1 MNDLQK
7 LTSLWKKTSKKGDTY
22 LVGRLGD
29 MKVLVM
35 ANKQRQPD
43 SDEPT
48 HVVLIAPRSNGNGNG
63 NVNGEHRSA
72 TFDGRP
78 HYGGER

>member
-1 MNDLQK
+1 MSELQK

-22 LVGRLGD
+22 LAGRLGD
-29 MKVLVM
+29 MRILVM
-35 ANKQRQPD
+35 ANKNRSSD
-43 SDEPT
+43 DEPT
-48 HVVLIAPRSNGNGNG
+48 HVVLLAPRNNGNGSNG
-63 NVNGEHRSA
+63 GGEHRSS